1 MEIGIWQTIPQPA
14 ISRYLGLMGWDWIVL
29 DLQHG
34 SMTWET
40 AYECIYAARPTG
52 ARPLIRTSIVLL
64 PVTGYLISTS
74 EGAGIDMFGAFE
86 LPALFEIP

>member
-1 MEIGIWQTIPQPA
+1 MDIGIWQTIPQPA

-34 SMTWET
+34 PMTWET

-52 ARPLIRTSIVLL
+52 ARPLIRTSVGNPGEVEKALDI
-64 PVTGYLISTS
+64 
-74 EGAGIDMFGAFE
+74 GA
-86 LPALFEIP
+86 